1 MTIGFFL
8 SAFIHPIIL
17 LIFTTLPFYFSYI
30 GLIKNQKY
38 SQALKLSFI
47 WAITISI
54 TGIVL
59 TIAFPELATKGILNG
74 VKYKSDMFIWI
85 ATGIG
90 AEGDPSQFIPIHI
103 LHFTI
108 YCVACLI
115 SMSLIG
121 LLFGAYMMNY
131 MNYYVGMLFLNI
143 AVPNFLSYLTVAAFG
158 WQIWAISRVIGYLF
172 VGLALAI
179 PLTAVIFK
187 QKIPWNVIKK
197 YVLIGLVFIILD
209 IILKATLASFYQQ
222 ILNAVIAT

>member
-85 ATGIG
+85 ATGVG
-90 AEGDPSQFIPIHI
+90 TDSTPTQFIPIYT
-103 LHFTI
+103 LHFI
-108 YCVACLI
+108 IFCIASLI

-121 LLFGAYMMNY
+121 IIFGAYLMNY
-131 MNYYVGMLFLNI
+131 MNYYVGMLFLNV
-143 AVPNFLSYLTVAAFG
+143 ADPNFLSYLIVAAFG
-158 WQIWAISRVIGYLF
+158 WQIYAIINVIGFLF

-179 PLTAVIFK
+179 PLTAVLFK
-187 QKIPWNVIKK
+187 QKIPWNVIRN
-197 YVLIGLVFIILD
+197 YVLIGLGFFILNIILR
-209 IILKATLASFYQQ
+209 ATLAPFYQQ